1 MAGFNLDWLKEATKP
16 MSDAITRTER
26 EIALMQEYRTRLTA
40 DIVTGKLDVREAA
53 ATLLRS
59 ASLIAVSLP
68 CLCELVWVLRRGAK
82 LSVADVALTIR
93 DLLGA
98 GNVVMNRPAV
108 EAGLAVLEAGGDF
121 ADGIMAY
128 EGEWLGGET
137 FVSFDRQAVA
147 LLTQQGQAARLLD

>member
-1 MAGFNLDWLKEATKP
+1 MK
-16 MSDAITRTER
+16 ITVDTNV
-26 EIALMQEYRTRLTA
+26 L
-40 DIVTGKLDVREAA
+40 VRAVLQDNPEQGRA
-53 ATLLRS
+53 ATELLQN

-82 LSVADVALTIR
+82 LPTGDIAASIR
-93 DLLGA
+93 DLLDA

-128 EGEWLGGET
+128 EGSWLGGET
-137 FVSFDRQAVA
+137 FVSFDKQAVSI
-147 LLTQQGQAARLLD
+147 LTEQGQLAQLL